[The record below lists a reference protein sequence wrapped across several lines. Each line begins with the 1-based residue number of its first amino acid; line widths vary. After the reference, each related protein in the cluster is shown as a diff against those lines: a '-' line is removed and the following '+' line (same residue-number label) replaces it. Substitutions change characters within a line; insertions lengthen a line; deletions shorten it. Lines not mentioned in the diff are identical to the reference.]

1 MKLIAIELVG
11 FGKWQQHKI
20 EFLPKN
26 QLLFGANEAGKSTI
40 YQFIQAMFFGFP
52 AKGKRKKD
60 YQPKNG
66 AAYGGRLWFSHPV
79 YGEVQIERFKGQN
92 KGRAKVYFNDQI
104 GDEATLEK
112 MIHPLTKELFQSVFT
127 FQQEQLSQ
135 LEKLNEEE
143 LQTSLLSLGLSGSQQ
158 LLVSREDYFK
168 SAQTIYKGKGSQPLL
183 NQKLSAYQSIQQR
196 INEKEQQERP
206 FQQLVVALSNTEQS
220 IAENRQKM
228 QEVKKKLMLVEKQVM
243 NLPLYEELQSIEQ
256 SKTTLV
262 LKPEEQEH
270 LLSIYQQYRFLSE
283 ELTRLNQSIAEQS
296 KTEEETDDYQFYL
309 KEEEHIHQLLNQR
322 YDIDKLLSEISWMN
336 QSLQQNQQ
344 EMLALEKKWEWNSET
359 PPQLSFEEQ
368 EINAMR
374 DEIVSRSVK
383 LQSTQTD
390 LQLLEEEI
398 LTREENLST
407 FETINKEM
415 FRKNDR
421 QDSKTI
427 NLLFCGFA
435 GIILLL
441 SFFLP
446 VPLRY
451 GILVLGVGF
460 LIAGIVPLFYKPKD
474 TYENEKRQWQE
485 KLSQLDY
492 LNDQLLK
499 IKAEIK
505 KIREEEKEMARH
517 IAQKVKENHLG
528 RMDQV
533 EIWLTHRADITRYLI
548 LLNTNQELEHQ
559 LKADQNRVT
568 SLIEQTE
575 RYTARLPIAGTSLA
589 QRIGAI
595 SSFADKMEKVRF
607 AKEYQA
613 DAYSRQTIREVK
625 EKQQHVIDQASP
637 LLQRFQMNS
646 VNEIPEKIQSY
657 QEATA
662 NHKRKQELQTMLVG
676 LFSDSSE
683 TKQLPSKQAELAQQL
698 NEIEHTIQQLQE
710 KEQKILYQRQQM
722 ISDGTLDELYQEQ
735 MELKT
740 EIEELALDWSAYQL
754 AGQLLMDLLTEL
766 SEKQLP
772 NLLKKATDYFKLL
785 TQNAYRGIQLN
796 EEQLIVIREDQQHFM
811 LHELSTG
818 TRDQVIMAVRF
829 AFLNLQEQR
838 SLCPVI
844 IDDGWLHYDSQRKEQ
859 LAQLFAVFSE
869 HQQVICFSSDQEMVS
884 YYKELKQPIMELEGA

>member
-79 YGEVQIERFKGQN
+79 YGEVQVERFKGQN

-206 FQQLVVALSNTEQS
+206 FQQLVVELSNTEQL

-256 SKTTLV
+256 SKTTIV

-296 KTEEETDDYQFYL
+296 ETEEETDDYQFYL
-309 KEEEHIHQLLNQR
+309 KEEEQIHQLLNQR

-344 EMLALEKKWEWNSET
+344 EMLVLEKKWEWNSET

-383 LQSTQTD
+383 LQTTQTD

-451 GILVLGVGF
+451 GILVLSVGF
-460 LIAGIVPLFYKPKD
+460 LIAGILPLFYKPKD

-568 SLIEQTE
+568 ILIEQTE

-589 QRIGAI
+589 QRISAI

-625 EKQQHVIDQASP
+625 GKQQHVIDQASP

-646 VNEIPEKIQSY
+646 INEIPEKIQGY

-676 LFSDSSE
+676 LFSGSNE

-796 EEQLIVIREDQQHFM
+796 GEQLIVIREDQQHFM

-884 YYKELKQPIMELEGA
+884 YYKELKQPIIELEGV